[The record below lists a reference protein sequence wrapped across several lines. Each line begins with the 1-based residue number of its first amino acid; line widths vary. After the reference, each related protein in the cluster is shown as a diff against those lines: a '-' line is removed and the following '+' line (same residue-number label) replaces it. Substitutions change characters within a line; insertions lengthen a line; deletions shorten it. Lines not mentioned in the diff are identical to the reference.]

1 MPGEESP
8 PTECKECHYN
18 ARCIHRECVCKTGY
32 TGDGFDCRRK
42 YLHAARDFNR
52 SFRFSHNHV
61 ISNEKNLVKAM
72 FFHTS
77 TFSILSFQFSW
88 LFFSKFYYK
97 FCDGLRFSF
106 FFLITIEYN
115 SDSLLI
121 PRYSFL
127 FPRRTVKDDYIK
139 RG

>member
-1 MPGEESP
+1 MSGEESP

-18 ARCIHRECVCKTGY
+18 ARCIHRECVCKAGY

-42 YLHAARDFNR
+42 YLHAARDFIR

-61 ISNEKNLVKAM
+61 ISNDKNLVKAM

-88 LFFSKFYYK
+88 LFFLNFITSFVMVYV
-97 FCDGLRFSF
+97 SVF

-115 SDSLLI
+115 SDALLI
-121 PRYSFL
+121 PCYSFL
-127 FPRRTVKDDYIK
+127 FPRRTVKSDYIK